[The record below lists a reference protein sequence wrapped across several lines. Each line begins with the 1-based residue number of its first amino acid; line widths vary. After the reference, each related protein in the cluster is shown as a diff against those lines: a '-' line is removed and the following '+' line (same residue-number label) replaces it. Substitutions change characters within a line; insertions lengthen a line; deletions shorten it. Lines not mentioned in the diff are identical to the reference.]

1 MSTVQT
7 VYFFW
12 KRDAIFTALFPD
24 FEIHCSPRIVNL
36 VNLIFFQ
43 RKDNFFNR
51 SLFFRLPKTFRLDL
65 LSRKPST

>member
-12 KRDAIFTALFPD
+12 KRDAIFTALFAD

-36 VNLIFFQ
+36 ANL
-43 RKDNFFNR
+43 NFFNER
-51 SLFFRLPKTFRLDL
+51 ITSLIDHFFFRLPKTFRLGL